1 VKSVEAS
8 KTSLTLGMSSIGGW
22 RVVYVR

>member
-8 KTSLTLGMSSIGGW
+8 KTSLTLGMSSMAG
-22 RVVYVR
+22 VYVR